1 MGSKLGNNVVQ
12 VGTRGSALAL
22 CQTEEVLGRL
32 RLRHSEL
39 DFQVNIVRTHGDAD
53 RTAPLAGMGLG
64 VFVKEIEQ
72 QLLSGELDL
81 AVHSLKDMPTG
92 LPDGLVLGAVIDR
105 QDPRDVLVNRWGCTL
120 SQLPSGARIGTS
132 SPRRMAQL
140 KSICPQVDVLSIR
153 GNVETRLEKSKGED
167 FDGAI
172 LAAAGLIRLG
182 LDEHITQYISP
193 FEFVP
198 PPGQGA
204 VGLEIRS
211 TDERLQALLR
221 PIEDFPTRQ
230 AVTAERGFLE
240 KLGGGCQMPVGA
252 HAVAEA
258 DKLVMRVFLSDPE
271 GNNVFRLELL
281 GSLHAPSELASHA
294 YAELLANGHPEL
306 VRAVLATM

>member
-140 KSICPQVDVLSIR
+140 KNICPQVDVLSIR

-193 FEFVP
+193 LEFVP

-204 VGLEIRS
+204 LGLEIRS

-281 GSLHAPSELASHA
+281 GSLHDPSELASHA

-306 VRAVLATM
+306 VRAVLATR